1 MRILCLD
8 LGDKRIGVAISDPL
22 GVIALGLDTIEIG
35 MNSDIVSRIC
45 EITDLYKA
53 EKVVIGLPK
62 NMDGSLGLQGEKS
75 LLFGEKLKSKYNGE
89 VVFYDE
95 RLTTRAAKAI
105 MFENNL
111 KRSERKKKVDKIAA
125 VLILQGYLD
134 YMQNQRK
141 EG

>member
-8 LGDKRIGVAISDPL
+8 LGDKRVGVAISDPL
-22 GVIALGLDTIEIG
+22 GLFAQGLDTIEIG
-35 MNSDIVSRIC
+35 MNTDIVGRIC
-45 EITDLYKA
+45 EIADLHKA

-62 NMDGSLGLQGEKS
+62 NMDGSLGMQGEKS
-75 LLFGEKLKSKYNGE
+75 LLFGAKLKSKYNGE
-89 VVFYDE
+89 IVYYDE

-134 YMQNQRK
+134 YMQNRRK